1 MVYLSSLNW
10 WLMCSV
16 GIGMRSGKDKH
27 PESIC
32 KTSVTLLNPL
42 NQNEKQLGN
51 LSKTESHLSFY
62 RIWQLMAK
70 LLNVFPKSLQYLAHC
85 FDKGG
90 EENQITT
97 AEICDWWYSLLI
109 TPPLKKKEK
118 SFHTIMDS
126 FFIHP
131 QKETFAP
138 TQNETIMVSLKRKRS
153 DSLL

>member
-70 LLNVFPKSLQYLAHC
+70 LLNVFPKSLQYLAHY

-97 AEICDWWYSLLI
+97 AEICDWWYSLLN
-109 TPPLKKKEK
+109 TPPLKKREK

-126 FFIHP
+126 FFIYP
-131 QKETFAP
+131 QKET

>member
-1 MVYLSSLNW
+1 
-10 WLMCSV
+10 MCSV

-32 KTSVTLLNPL
+32 KTSLTLLNPL

-51 LSKTESHLSFY
+51 LSETESHLSFY

-97 AEICDWWYSLLI
+97 AEICDW
-109 TPPLKKKEK
+109 
-118 SFHTIMDS
+118 
-126 FFIHP
+126 
-131 QKETFAP
+131 
-138 TQNETIMVSLKRKRS
+138 
-153 DSLL
+153 

>member
-1 MVYLSSLNW
+1 
-10 WLMCSV
+10 
-16 GIGMRSGKDKH
+16 
-27 PESIC
+27 
-32 KTSVTLLNPL
+32 
-42 NQNEKQLGN
+42 
-51 LSKTESHLSFY
+51 
-62 RIWQLMAK
+62 MAK

-90 EENQITT
+90 EENQINT
-97 AEICDWWYSLLI
+97 AEICDWWNFLPN
-109 TPPLKKKEK
+109 PPPSLKKKREK

-126 FFIHP
+126 FFIYP

>member
-1 MVYLSSLNW
+1 MFVVYLSSLNW

-51 LSKTESHLSFY
+51 LSETESHLSFY

-70 LLNVFPKSLQYLAHC
+70 LLNVFPKSLKYLAHC

-90 EENQITT
+90 EGNEITT
-97 AEICDWWYSLLI
+97 AEICDW
-109 TPPLKKKEK
+109 
-118 SFHTIMDS
+118 
-126 FFIHP
+126 
-131 QKETFAP
+131 
-138 TQNETIMVSLKRKRS
+138 
-153 DSLL
+153 